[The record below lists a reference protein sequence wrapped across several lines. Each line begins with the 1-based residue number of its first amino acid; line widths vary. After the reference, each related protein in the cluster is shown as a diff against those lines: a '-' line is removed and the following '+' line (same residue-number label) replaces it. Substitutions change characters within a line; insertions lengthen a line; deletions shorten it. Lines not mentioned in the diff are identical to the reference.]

1 MVMKKIFLL
10 LFVFLLLSFLFLNE
24 QPKKERP
31 ETIYSFLPLGD
42 SACSMVSH
50 TYYALC
56 YSEKHEQA
64 AWVYY
69 VLNDSMIVENVKKSY
84 FLKDSLVVPRTLS
97 HSAYTNSGYARG
109 HLLPAADMN
118 MESACYG

>member
-1 MVMKKIFLL
+1 MKKIFLL
-10 LFVFLLLSFLFLNE
+10 LFVFLFLNE

-50 TYYALC
+50 TYYTLC
-56 YSEKHEQA
+56 YNEKHEQA

-84 FLKDSLVVPRTLS
+84 FLKVSLVVPRTLS

>member
-1 MVMKKIFLL
+1 MVGNAK
-10 LFVFLLLSFLFLNE
+10 
-24 QPKKERP
+24 R
-31 ETIYSFLPLGD
+31 
-42 SACSMVSH
+42 
-50 TYYALC
+50 
-56 YSEKHEQA
+56 
-64 AWVYY
+64 
-69 VLNDSMIVENVKKSY
+69 KSY